1 MEAGQN
7 REAKEMNRMVRFKF
21 ERRPWMKQQDEKST
35 TDRRS
40 FLKMA
45 GLGTVAGSAALLT
58 DSPSAKA
65 AVTETTDGQ
74 TYQETKHI
82 KTYYDLARF

>member
-1 MEAGQN
+1 
-7 REAKEMNRMVRFKF
+7 
-21 ERRPWMKQQDEKST
+21 MKQQDEKSS

-45 GLGTVAGSAALLT
+45 GLGTVAGSAALLA
-58 DSPSAKA
+58 DSPAAKSEVSA
-65 AVTETTDGQ
+65 TRDGQ
-74 TYQETKHI
+74 TYQETEHV